1 LANPSLAWVL
11 FLVVLIGGHSLLVV
25 EPLPTHWE
33 IDMDRSLL
41 DEFELDWRL
50 AGKAD
55 RTVKDYCTSLKD
67 LLKQFEEPTV
77 TEVKT
82 WIAMTNSQVCRRK
95 RGQAVRAFGHWA
107 QSNGYDLFAW
117 SKQVPLAKE
126 VMRPQKTV
134 VEADYHEALKHAQT
148 TRDKALVEVLWS
160 CGLRRMEI
168 TRLVIEDANFTEG
181 FLIVRTSKTG
191 KPRVAPLSPAA
202 RHALRKH
209 IDKRTQGSIFG
220 MTPNA
225 IRLCLQRLDAPSAHA
240 WRRGWAVQA
249 LRNGVSETSVR
260 AAAGWSSGAMVARY
274 TRALSGELAIDEFQR
289 AWKEG

>member
-1 LANPSLAWVL
+1 
-11 FLVVLIGGHSLLVV
+11 
-25 EPLPTHWE
+25 
-33 IDMDRSLL
+33 MDRSLL
-41 DEFELDWRL
+41 SEFELDWRL

-95 RGQAVRAFGHWA
+95 RGQAVRAFGQWA
-107 QSNGYDLFAW
+107 KSNGYDFFAW
-117 SKQVPLAKE
+117 SNQVPLAKE

-209 IDKRTQGSIFG
+209 IGKRTQGSIFG

-249 LRNGVSETSVR
+249 LRDGVSETSVR
-260 AAAGWSSGAMVARY
+260 AAAGWSGGAMVVRY
-274 TRALSGELAIDEFQR
+274 TRALSQELAIAEFQR